1 MGTELLFPPRLNIK
15 EVLFEIQYDLYF
27 FSSEILLLFTVYSPR
42 VPPNIEKGVTN
53 TSYQFDSNIACV
65 VHLYIYIFFYDIQLQ
80 KLLEKYIQLGN

>member
-1 MGTELLFPPRLNIK
+1 MGTGLLFPPRLNIK
-15 EVLFEIQYDLYF
+15 EVLFKIQYDLDF

-65 VHLYIYIFFYDIQLQ
+65 VLLYIYIF
-80 KLLEKYIQLGN
+80 LL

>member
-1 MGTELLFPPRLNIK
+1 MGTGLLFPPRLNIK
-15 EVLFEIQYDLYF
+15 EVLFEIQYDLDF

-65 VHLYIYIFFYDIQLQ
+65 VLFYYFFSFIIFNYRNF
-80 KLLEKYIQLGN
+80 

>member
-1 MGTELLFPPRLNIK
+1 MGTGLLFPPRLNIK
-15 EVLFEIQYDLYF
+15 EVLFEIQYDLDF

-65 VHLYIYIFFYDIQLQ
+65 VLLYKYIYIF
-80 KLLEKYIQLGN
+80 LL